1 MAGLEFVV
9 NYASRSSPTF
19 RSSKFTRLR
28 GMLASPDTRFIME
41 AHSAL
46 SAKIVEEAGF
56 EGIWASGLSM
66 SAALGLRDN
75 NELSWTQVLDQLEYM
90 ADATSIPILV
100 DGDTG
105 YGNFNNFR
113 RLVRKLCQRGIA
125 GVCIEDKVFPKTN
138 SFLGDNQALAD
149 IDEFCG
155 KIKAG
160 KDNQEHEDFSVV
172 ARVEALISGR
182 GMDEALRR
190 AEAYADAGADAI
202 LIHSK
207 KADPAEILEFCRLW
221 DDRKPVVLV
230 PTKYYRVPTARLREA
245 KASLVIWANHNLRA
259 SIQAMRTLS
268 KTLHEQQSL
277 LEIEHEVASMEDIF
291 ALAGASELEEAE
303 KRYLSDQP
311 QTAAIILAAT
321 RGSNLGELTEDR
333 PKCMVN
339 VRGQSILER
348 QLAAMQRNGIRN
360 VTVVTGYR
368 PEAVDVPGIRKVDN
382 PAYASTGEAR
392 SLAAAKDA
400 LSGPC
405 IVSFGDVVY
414 RPFFLSLLKD
424 RKEDFVILVDPAGRE
439 KAASGAGGDFVR
451 CSAPFSGGLGG
462 EDDATL
468 TDIRDRL
475 AEADGEWVGLLGL
488 SAAGSRLLREE
499 LTRMEREGELDKAD
513 LAQALRNLMAQ
524 GRSVGVVYVSG
535 NWMNINDLIDLA
547 QARNEM

>member
-1 MAGLEFVV
+1 MTL
-9 NYASRSSPTF
+9 SS
-19 RSSKFTRLR
+19 SS
-28 GMLASPDTRFIME
+28 
-41 AHSAL
+41 HSAPL
-46 SAKIVEEAGF
+46 SLRQRLQQP
-56 EGIWASGLSM
+56 GLVVAPGVHDMVS
-66 SAALGLRDN
+66 LR
-75 NELSWTQVLDQLEYM
+75 M
-90 ADATSIPILV
+90 ADAMGFDALYMTGFGTVASHLGLPDAGLATYTDMVDRVRQMAGMARTPLIA

-105 YGNFNNFR
+105 YGGLLNVAHTVRGYEAAGARAIQLEDQASPKKCGHTPGR
-113 RLVRKLCQRGIA
+113 RVVPVADMVRKIQVAVDARRSRDFLIIA
-125 GVCIEDKVFPKTN
+125 RTD
-138 SFLGDNQALAD
+138 
-149 IDEFCG
+149 
-155 KIKAG
+155 
-160 KDNQEHEDFSVV
+160 
-172 ARVEALISGR
+172 ARSAHGL
-182 GMDEALRR
+182 DEALRR

-207 KADPAEILEFCRLW
+207 KSDPAEILEFCRLW
-221 DDRKPVVLV
+221 DNRKPVVVV
-230 PTKYYRVPTARLREA
+230 PTKYYRVPTAKLREA
-245 KASLVIWANHNLRA
+245 GVSLVIWANHNLRA

-268 KTLHEQQSL
+268 KTLHEQQTL
-277 LEIEHEVASMEDIF
+277 LEIEHEVAPLEDVF

-311 QTAAIILAAT
+311 QTAAVILAAT
-321 RGSNLGELTEDR
+321 RGSDLGELTEDR

-348 QLAAMQRNGIRN
+348 QLDAMKRNAIAS

-368 PEAVDVPGIRKVDN
+368 SDAVDVQGIRKIEN

-392 SLAAAKDA
+392 SLAAAKEA

-414 RPFFLSLLKD
+414 RPFFLGLLKD

-439 KAASGAGGDFVR
+439 KAAAGAGGDFVR

-475 AEADGEWVGLLGL
+475 AGADGEWVGLLGL
-488 SAAGSRLLREE
+488 SAAGSRILREE
-499 LTRMEREGELDKAD
+499 LSRMEREGELDTAD
-513 LAQALRNLMAQ
+513 LAQAMRNLIAQ
-524 GRSVGVVYVSG
+524 GRSVAVIYVSG

>member
-1 MAGLEFVV
+1 M
-9 NYASRSSPTF
+9 NYAPLSSLSPVQG
-19 RSSKFTRLR
+19 KFSRLR
-28 GMLASPDTRFIME
+28 SLLASPDTRFIME

-90 ADATSIPILV
+90 ADATTIPILV

-125 GVCIEDKVFPKTN
+125 GVCIEDKLFPKTN

-149 IDEFCG
+149 VEEFCG

-172 ARVEALISGR
+172 ARVEALIAGR

-207 KADPAEILEFCRLW
+207 KSDPAEILEFCRLW
-221 DDRKPVVLV
+221 DNRKPVVLV
-230 PTKYYRVPTARLREA
+230 PTKYYRVPTARIREA
-245 KASLVIWANHNLRA
+245 GVSLVIWANHNLRA
-259 SIQAMRTLS
+259 SIQAMRDTTR
-268 KTLHEQQSL
+268 TLHEQQTL
-277 LEIEHEVASMEDIF
+277 LEVEHEVAPLEDVF

-303 KRYLSDQP
+303 KRYLADQP
-311 QTAAIILAAT
+311 QTSAIVLAAT
-321 RGSNLGELTEDR
+321 RGSTLGELTADR

-339 VRGQSILER
+339 VRAQTILER
-348 QLAAMQRNGIRN
+348 QLAAMKRNGIGT

-368 PEAVDVPGIRKVDN
+368 SDAVDLPGIRKIEN
-382 PAYASTGEAR
+382 EAYASTGEAR
-392 SLAAAKDA
+392 SLAAAGEA

-414 RPFFLSLLKD
+414 RPFFIGLLKD
-424 RKEDFVILVDPAGRE
+424 RKEDFAILVDPAGRE

-475 AEADGEWVGLLGL
+475 AGADGEWVGLLGL
-488 SAAGSRLLREE
+488 SAKGSRLLREE
-499 LTRMEREGELDKAD
+499 LARMERDGELDRAD
-513 LAQALRNLMAQ
+513 LAQALRNLLSQ
-524 GRSVGVVYVSG
+524 GRSIGVIYVSG